1 MTNTAS
7 FFPYQLLW
15 GLAAA
20 SPSALTLHSLTRY
33 AVEMNSFT
41 GPRGQASNISSA
53 SPSPLSSPWDWRS
66 HLLAL
71 HHTLTW
77 ESLAASFTFCLNHW
91 RFLGVNNTAAH
102 TLISP
107 VFLKHH
113 YMSFKHFPFAL
124 TAALIGSRGFHSFSD
139 FWHCFFIKLNHGE
152 KYQISIWLMV
162 RKHESY
168 PLTRAHRGLSC
179 HQLTWF
185 QYCVTGNRGVR
196 GERKTGDG
204 LVTGTLR
211 THSISQCCVLDVICV
226 VHRLPGQWQLKHHR
240 SQKK

>member
-20 SPSALTLHSLTRY
+20 SPSALSTPPYTVCCGDGFFHRASWTSFKYFFCFSLT
-33 AVEMNSFT
+33 SFIT
-41 GPRGQASNISSA
+41 LGLKESPPCSA
-53 SPSPLSSPWDWRS
+53 S
-66 HLLAL
+66 HF
-71 HHTLTW
+71 
-77 ESLAASFTFCLNHW
+77 ESLAASFTFCLTRWH
-91 RFLGVNNTAAH
+91 FLGVNNMAAH

-139 FWHCFFIKLNHGE
+139 FWHSFFIKLNHGE

-162 RKHESY
+162 RKHETY

-179 HQLTWF
+179 HRLAWF

-196 GERKTGDG
+196 GEGKTGDVWLLG
-204 LVTGTLR
+204 LSEHTGFL
-211 THSISQCCVLDVICV
+211 SAVYCM
-226 VHRLPGQWQLKHHR
+226 
-240 SQKK
+240 